1 MAKLSHLQQLGMD
14 LYFGDI
20 TPCEEFS
27 NAKEAEDKLRNMLE
41 EKVGGEFNYWNFQKN
56 KIEIFQIMS
65 ELLSVTTSS
74 LTRETFEPFAEFRD
88 LGYGDTIE
96 WEVENQDLY
105 DVAVVAT
112 DNNNL
117 LRQRL
122 LDTRVPMQATELGVK
137 IYEHFSNFMAGRINW
152 TKMVDKV
159 AKSMEHE
166 MVSRV
171 GKAFVEAYSSLS
183 GHNDLNV
190 SGTMSADKLTEL
202 VAKVEGM
209 GVGEVTIY
217 GTKTAL
223 SKIPGIE
230 GLTVDGTDRRNHG
243 YVKVFNGVECVEI
256 KNTYNKE
263 TKQWGV
269 AADKLFIVPSGVK
282 PIMVGFEGE
291 GFVFEDT
298 EGKKRNDRQL
308 EYLFTRRCHV
318 GVVKAV
324 NYGVYTITG

>member
-1 MAKLSHLQQLGMD
+1 MAKLTHLQQLGMD
-14 LYFGDI
+14 LYFNNI

-27 NAKEAEDKLRNMLE
+27 NEREAEEKLRTMLE
-41 EKVGGEFNYWNFQKN
+41 EKVGGEFDYWNFERN
-56 KIEIFQIMS
+56 KIDIFQIMS

-96 WEVENQDLY
+96 WHVENQDLY

-152 TKMVDKV
+152 VKMVDKV

-171 GKAFVEAYSSLS
+171 GKAFIDAYSAVEGDSE
-183 GHNDLNV
+183 LNI
-190 SGTMSADKLTEL
+190 SGTMVEDKLTEL

-209 GVGEVTIY
+209 GVGEVKIY

-223 SKIPGIE
+223 AKVPGIE
-230 GLTVDGTDRRNHG
+230 GLAVGLNEKRQNG
-243 YVKVFNGVECVEI
+243 YVKMFNGVECVEI

-263 TKQWGV
+263 TKEWGV
-269 AADKLFIVPSGVK
+269 AADKLFIVPAGVK

-291 GFVFEDT
+291 GFVFEDK
-298 EGKKRNDRQL
+298 EGKRNDRQL
-308 EYLFTRRCHV
+308 EYLFTRRCSV

-324 NYGVYTITG
+324 NYGVYTITA